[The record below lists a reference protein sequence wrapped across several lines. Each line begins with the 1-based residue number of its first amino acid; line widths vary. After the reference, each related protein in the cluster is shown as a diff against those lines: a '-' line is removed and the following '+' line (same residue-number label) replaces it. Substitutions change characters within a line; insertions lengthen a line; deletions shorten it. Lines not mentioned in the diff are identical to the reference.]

1 MTERARAM
9 RFNPHRSL
17 FLWSIWAIVTIIIYL
32 TLYVDAKVWVF
43 IEQDPSRITWII
55 MAMFFLGFLASGVV
69 TLFITVEGV
78 RLKLI
83 NRQAARG
90 GLQEVVKSSGKV
102 NRAVVHF
109 FQSLQA
115 TLDAEGQPDVELLA
129 NIELAVLQRISHTVE
144 VVGNLLITMGLIGTV
159 MGLTFTLTGLT
170 NSLEALGHD
179 QEMLLQGLQK
189 AMGGMGTA
197 FYTTLLGA
205 VLGGVVLRVF
215 SHINENG
222 VNALYDQLMSIC
234 MVYCSAEYKP
244 SISRDVRFLNH
255 EMSVLQENIRH
266 IERAFSD
273 SREAMSEFRNDL
285 VLLTKESEEGED
297 GKKSPSLEHVILRHR
312 AYCEVLRE
320 EVRLIQ
326 AVNRSW
332 WARLKILFN
341 IKP

>member
-17 FLWSIWAIVTIIIYL
+17 ILWSIWTIVTIIIYL

-55 MAMFFLGFLASGVV
+55 MAMFFLGFLASGAV
-69 TLFITVEGV
+69 TLFVTIEGV

-90 GLQEVVKSSGKV
+90 GLQDVVKSSGKI

-215 SHINENG
+215 SQINENG
-222 VNALYDQLMSIC
+222 VSALYDQLMSIC
-234 MVYCSAEYKP
+234 MVYCSADYKP
-244 SISRDVRFLNH
+244 SLSRDIRFVNQ
-255 EMSVLQENIRH
+255 EMRVLQQNINH
-266 IERAFSD
+266 IEKAFAATST
-273 SREAMSEFRNDL
+273 AMIEFKDDL
-285 VLLTKESEEGED
+285 ITLTRDTEEGED
-297 GKKSPSLEHVILRHR
+297 GKKSPSLEQVIKRHR
-312 AYCEVLRE
+312 AYCEILRE

-332 WARLKILFN
+332 WARIKILFN